1 MANEKDFLG
10 KGLRFPV
17 SINLNGGVS
26 SSQLEENVRQSLFV
40 ILGTAPGERLNRPIF
55 GCRIHDLMFAPNNA
69 MTAARAE
76 VYCEE
81 AIYKFEPRVEK
92 VTCSARANADEPNRL
107 DIRIEYVIAGKNDK
121 RNLVFPFYLKNEE
134 DEAPE
139 GPSAQNGHSGPGGPG
154 KSGKTDL
161 DNV

>member
-1 MANEKDFLG
+1 MPNDKDFLG

-40 ILGTAPGERLNRPIF
+40 ILGTAPGERVNRPKF

-69 MTAARAE
+69 VTAARAE
-76 VYCEE
+76 VFCEE

-92 VTCSARANADEPNRL
+92 VACIARVNPDEPNRL
-107 DIRIEYVIAGKNDK
+107 DLKIEYVVSGKNDK
-121 RNLVFPFYLKNEE
+121 RNLVFPFYLKTEE
-134 DEAPE
+134 DEAQAQALN
-139 GPSAQNGHSGPGGPG
+139 GVNGTSGAQN
-154 KSGKTDL
+154 L
-161 DNV
+161 DT

>member
-1 MANEKDFLG
+1 MSNEKDFLG

-40 ILGTAPGERLNRPIF
+40 ILGTAPGERVNRPKF
-55 GCRIHDLMFAPNNA
+55 GCSIHDLMFAPNTP

-81 AIYKFEPRVEK
+81 AIYKFEPRIERVA
-92 VTCSARANADEPNRL
+92 CRARPNPDEPNRL
-107 DIRIEYVIAGKNDK
+107 DIRIEYVIAGKNVE
-121 RNLVFPFYLKNEE
+121 RNLVFPFYLKTDE
-134 DEAPE
+134 DEPQV
-139 GPSAQNGHSGPGGPG
+139 AQNGVNG
-154 KSGKTDL
+154 KGANL
-161 DNV
+161 ENA

>member
-1 MANEKDFLG
+1 MSNDKDFLG

-40 ILGTAPGERLNRPIF
+40 ILATAPGERVSRPRW
-55 GCRIHDLMFAPNNA
+55 GCRIHDLMFAPNNPV
-69 MTAARAE
+69 TAARAE

-81 AIYKFEPRVEK
+81 AIYKYEPRIEHVS
-92 VTCSARANADEPNRL
+92 CRAGANPDQPNRL

-121 RNLVFPFYLKNEE
+121 RNLVFPFYLRNED
-134 DEAPE
+134 DE
-139 GPSAQNGHSGPGGPG
+139 QGGPPTG
-154 KSGKTDL
+154 ANGA
-161 DNV
+161 